1 MHVHCSLFI
10 ASLLLL
16 LNRIDGY
23 EYHNTE
29 AVSDDISVLLVVSLL
44 PTGRGK
50 DFSIVSI
57 VFPALFCLALRN
69 RTKNKESRGI
79 QHGKSESGICNSD

>member
-1 MHVHCSLFI
+1 MT
-10 ASLLLL
+10 LLLL

-57 VFPALFCLALRN
+57 VFPALFCLALGN
-69 RTKNKESRGI
+69 RTEKKQRKQRYTKWE
-79 QHGKSESGICNSD
+79 K